1 MARKRKRAANAAAA
15 TPPVQRAKRKA
26 ARVAKKL
33 ADCFGVRWSGRVAA
47 SDLAVRLPS
56 TQPLNRSF
64 DRSLQLEQKRQLEA
78 QIRLAANER
87 DLEVAECGAK
97 GRGLRTLR
105 PFARGEFVLE
115 YKGDLLDQSEAVARE
130 RRYEDDP
137 SVGSF
142 MFFFKHKDRRWC
154 VDATAESPH
163 KCRLLNHSVARPNL
177 RPRLVEV
184 DHSVRICF
192 FAIRDIGEGEELLF
206 DYGDRSPT
214 NIADNPWLR
223 DS

>member
-1 MARKRKRAANAAAA
+1 MARKRKRATNDAAA

-47 SDLAVRLPS
+47 SDLA
-56 TQPLNRSF
+56 
-64 DRSLQLEQKRQLEA
+64 LERKRQLEA
-78 QIRLAANER
+78 QIRSAAGER

-115 YKGDLLDQSEAVARE
+115 YQGDLLDQSEALARE
-130 RRYEDDP
+130 RRYEEDP
-137 SVGSF
+137 SIGSF

-163 KCRLLNHSVARPNL
+163 KCRLLNHSIARPNL

-192 FAIRDIGEGEELLF
+192 FAMRDIGEGEELLF
-206 DYGDRSPT
+206 DYGDRSAA
-214 NIADNPWLR
+214 NIEENPWLR